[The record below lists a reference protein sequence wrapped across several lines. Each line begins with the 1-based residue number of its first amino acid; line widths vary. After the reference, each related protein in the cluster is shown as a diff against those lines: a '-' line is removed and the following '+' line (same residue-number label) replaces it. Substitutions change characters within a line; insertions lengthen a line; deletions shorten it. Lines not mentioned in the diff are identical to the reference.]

1 MGKPGFFVRPKMSFQ
16 TAHSLCAAFPVY
28 AARQRMQSLKD
39 KLLSAGVVQSS
50 DVERVESAKTST
62 PPAVARPRRAD
73 NVRAPAPAAVS
84 GALPSRLPRFAP
96 LVGSPQ
102 ANREASRKQLAL
114 DRFLRDKIVNSQ
126 IHLEDGLTAFY
137 FVTRK
142 NKLRKMLLSEAQ
154 AEQIRAGVYAIVE
167 RPDPDKIDYAVVP
180 AAVAGELLALSQ
192 RTVRFWN
199 NPQSPIGFVSETDIA
214 TGAHETAADA
224 SEAPQESVE
233 PSAGETETET
243 FVTIKR
249 LPLP

>member
-1 MGKPGFFVRPKMSFQ
+1 
-16 TAHSLCAAFPVY
+16 
-28 AARQRMQSLKD
+28 MQSLKD
-39 KLLSAGVVQSS
+39 KLLSAGVVKSS
-50 DVERVESAKTST
+50 DVERVESAKN
-62 PPAVARPRRAD
+62 AK
-73 NVRAPAPAAVS
+73 PAPAAQPRRTDNVRS
-84 GALPSRLPRFAP
+84 SAPPPPSAALPSRLPRFAP

-114 DRFLRDKIVNSQ
+114 DRFLRDKIVSSQ

-180 AAVAGELLALSQ
+180 AAIAGELLAVSQ

-224 SEAPQESVE
+224 SESPQD
-233 PSAGETETET
+233 SAEAHAEAQETET

-249 LPLP
+249 SPLT